1 MAIFYKE
8 PEKIGDADLNQK
20 EDEGHISVTTYE
32 QDEQKNHRERN
43 QESNLYHFLG
53 GGVRVREKNKRK
65 FETNARRA
73 NPWNIE
79 HKRDTG
85 KRKGSKSQILR

>member
-1 MAIFYKE
+1 MAMSYKE
-8 PEKIGDADLNQK
+8 FEKIGDADLNQK

-53 GGVRVREKNKRK
+53 GGVRVREKNNENLKQTRV
-65 FETNARRA
+65 EL
-73 NPWNIE
+73 
-79 HKRDTG
+79 
-85 KRKGSKSQILR
+85 ILGVGIKLGT